1 MLTMDL
7 FVNNKLSN
15 LLIEQDI
22 RMEFS
27 VVYRYHSDT

>member
-1 MLTMDL
+1 MDL

-22 RMEFS
+22 RMEIN